1 MYVCVRETD
10 QMMRPQKRK
19 EKQKETESE
28 ARDRNR
34 EREWQRGRGICWKE
48 FIPAVYRKTS
58 GKERMTKMEMHYV
71 EMWIPEAPRP

>member
-1 MYVCVRETD
+1 
-10 QMMRPQKRK
+10 MMRPQKRK

-58 GKERMTKMEMHYV
+58 GKERTIKMETHCV